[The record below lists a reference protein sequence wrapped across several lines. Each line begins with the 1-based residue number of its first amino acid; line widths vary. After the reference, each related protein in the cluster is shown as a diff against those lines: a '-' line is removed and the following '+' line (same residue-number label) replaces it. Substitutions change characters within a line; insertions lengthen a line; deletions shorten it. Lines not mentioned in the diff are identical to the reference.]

1 MSNRIKEVRQFVN
14 LVLRNTDFKQFYLS
28 INYLSY
34 YGCFFFRN
42 GVSVSLEKKS
52 ESWEENIAFPYMKL
66 FLSTNSVLL
75 LILKEKHHLSY
86 HVQPLLRIAS
96 TIRHRWK
103 WILYKHA
110 DIQYLLSVIS
120 LCLCKCNCI
129 IRYQKIK

>member
-34 YGCFFFRN
+34 YGWFFFRN
-42 GVSVSLEKKS
+42 GVSVSLEKNQSPGKR
-52 ESWEENIAFPYMKL
+52 ILL
-66 FLSTNSVLL
+66 FLIWNYLSTNSVLL

-103 WILYKHA
+103 WILYKQA